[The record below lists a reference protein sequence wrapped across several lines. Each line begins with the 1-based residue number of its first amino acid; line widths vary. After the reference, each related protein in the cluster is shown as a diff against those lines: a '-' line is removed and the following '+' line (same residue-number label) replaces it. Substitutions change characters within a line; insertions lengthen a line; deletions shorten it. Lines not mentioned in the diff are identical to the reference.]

1 MKNLDSLIG
10 LPLDMVEGI
19 LKKENIEYQVV
30 QNSSIQKP
38 YDTIIVIKITTISE
52 TKVELVTDKFL
63 INIQWVKNEHFF
75 QKKQEQN

>member
-10 LPLDMVEGI
+10 LPLEVVESI

-30 QNSSIQKP
+30 QNSSIQKQH
-38 YDTIIVIKITTISE
+38 DTIIVIKITEISQ

-63 INIQWVKNEHFF
+63 INI
-75 QKKQEQN
+75 

>member
-10 LPLDMVEGI
+10 LPLEVVESI

-38 YDTIIVIKITTISE
+38 YDTIIVIKITKISE

-63 INIQWVKNEHFF
+63 INI
-75 QKKQEQN
+75 